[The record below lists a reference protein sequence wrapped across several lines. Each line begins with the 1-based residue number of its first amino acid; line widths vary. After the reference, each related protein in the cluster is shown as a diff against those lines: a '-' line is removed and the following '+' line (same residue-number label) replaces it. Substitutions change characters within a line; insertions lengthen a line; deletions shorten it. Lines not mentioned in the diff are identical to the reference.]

1 MSNDDGYYSQP
12 QPIKFK
18 VFQALGMVHYTF
30 KIFIFLEYL
39 TRSKDLFP
47 ILFFHLQHFRVRRKK
62 YEITIFFVCLLR
74 P

>member
-47 ILFFHLQHFRVRRKK
+47 ILFFSFTALPSPPKKVRD
-62 YEITIFFVCLLR
+62 YDFFCVFT
-74 P
+74 

>member
-12 QPIKFK
+12 QPIK

-39 TRSKDLFP
+39 TRSKDLFS
-47 ILFFHLQHFRVRRKK
+47 ILLFFFSF
-62 YEITIFFVCLLR
+62 TA
-74 P
+74 